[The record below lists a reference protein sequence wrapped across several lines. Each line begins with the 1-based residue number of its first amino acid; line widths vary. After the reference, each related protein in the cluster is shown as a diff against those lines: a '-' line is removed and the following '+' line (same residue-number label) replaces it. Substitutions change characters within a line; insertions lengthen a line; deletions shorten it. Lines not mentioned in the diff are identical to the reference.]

1 MTSDLPLDDWQ
12 AVQVGDAP
20 RVIWQLG
27 QVPKHQEWADLQ
39 CRQRHFEN
47 NLWLC
52 LNADFLWIYQ
62 HSLQQHWL
70 TRLTLMSQPT
80 TTNRTNYWLG
90 DALLTE
96 RSEQLRLQLFQ
107 TQWSAKQILAQ
118 VQFRYHQR
126 LIGQPLSG
134 YQQMTIELQEPSE
147 YWFIQEQ
154 ATGANVVR
162 VSYAD

>member
-1 MTSDLPLDDWQ
+1 MSDLPLDDWL
-12 AVQVGDAP
+12 AVQVSDAP
-20 RVIWQLG
+20 RAIWQLG
-27 QVPKHQEWADLQ
+27 QVPTHREWAALKCQ
-39 CRQRHFEN
+39 QRHFGKG
-47 NLWLC
+47 LWLC
-52 LNADFLWIYQ
+52 LDTEFLWIYQ
-62 HSLQQHWL
+62 SSLQQHWL
-70 TRLTLMSQPT
+70 TRLTLKSQPT
-80 TTNRTNYWLG
+80 APKNTNYWLG

-126 LIGQPLSG
+126 LISQPLSG
-134 YQQMTIELQEPSE
+134 YQQMTIKLQEPSE